1 MKLTELNLQGA
12 RQCAPVLAGI
22 KVSNLLILDRV
33 SPLAVMQMMDGT
45 GLSFEYLYSG
55 CSRKVW
61 LVYWLERLE
70 ELLQKPENRRF
81 LKRFGYREFSCK
93 AVLACLK
100 ERYRV
105 YLNEGEEYPHELGLL
120 LGYPLVDVEGFMKNR
135 GRNYLHAGYWKV
147 YANAEEAKKTFA
159 RYREVR
165 REAEQLAR
173 EGKGFWEMISG
184 FAGRREPAA
193 AWQA

>member
-81 LKRFGYREFSCK
+81 L
-93 AVLACLK
+93 
-100 ERYRV
+100 
-105 YLNEGEEYPHELGLL
+105 
-120 LGYPLVDVEGFMKNR
+120 
-135 GRNYLHAGYWKV
+135 
-147 YANAEEAKKTFA
+147 
-159 RYREVR
+159 
-165 REAEQLAR
+165 
-173 EGKGFWEMISG
+173 
-184 FAGRREPAA
+184 REPPADLKIRQQTVKKLPENWLMLQKSCFHCRRRQQVKTAA
-193 AWQA
+193 PWTKESNIFFS